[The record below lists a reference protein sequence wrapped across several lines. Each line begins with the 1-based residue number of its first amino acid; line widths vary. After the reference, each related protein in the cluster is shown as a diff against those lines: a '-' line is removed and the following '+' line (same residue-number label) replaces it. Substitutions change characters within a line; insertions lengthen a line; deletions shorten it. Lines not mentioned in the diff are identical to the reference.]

1 MVFSKKNI
9 HLTSIITSLLVM
21 LSGVLSVC
29 IISEKIISFQVMIGV
44 FLAIAAALGAAL
56 VAWNSEKAELLSLS
70 PIIVLAWRFHLT
82 WFLSLVIYAFIPVE
96 KITSSDIFN
105 PLWLVLVGVILP
117 MYFMQKGMQKS
128 SPLII
133 MMCLSM
139 LPLNTYIFEV
149 TFGSR
154 VNFYLL
160 GVLLIGV
167 GASFFQIWID
177 KRLESKLA

>member
-1 MVFSKKNI
+1 M
-9 HLTSIITSLLVM
+9 
-21 LSGVLSVC
+21 
-29 IISEKIISFQVMIGV
+29 
-44 FLAIAAALGAAL
+44 
-56 VAWNSEKAELLSLS
+56 
-70 PIIVLAWRFHLT
+70 
-82 WFLSLVIYAFIPVE
+82 
-96 KITSSDIFN
+96 SSDIFN
-105 PLWLVLVGVILP
+105 SLWLVLVGVVLP

-128 SPLII
+128 SPLIT

-139 LPLNTYIFEV
+139 LPLITYIFEV

-177 KRLESKLA
+177 KRLESKFA